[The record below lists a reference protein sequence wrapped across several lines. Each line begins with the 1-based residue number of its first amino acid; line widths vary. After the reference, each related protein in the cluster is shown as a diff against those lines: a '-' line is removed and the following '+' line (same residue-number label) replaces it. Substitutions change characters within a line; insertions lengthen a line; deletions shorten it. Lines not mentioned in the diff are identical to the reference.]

1 MTATAVRTTTDPR
14 SVPAELRARL
24 DAERQAVTAELEA
37 FDAFVD
43 RIEAV
48 PAREPAPAGEVHGL
62 DRGEGG
68 TGLAAVRDAYEGT
81 VMSVPHYDEDY
92 GDTYRES
99 VLAEFGPEIGT
110 ALTEGRR
117 FQPYLKRVT
126 VGKARSCRS
135 DRERFLELLDVESE
149 SVADIGATL
158 DDLGSELDGFDD
170 GAPAAGAYG
179 ALEAEWRRL
188 DAIEAEIDRLATE
201 RQRSIIRQRR
211 EFSIPSAPDVPTY
224 LYHAFDADY
233 PLLSLCVT
241 LRERVTKYKS
251 ERERTF
257 AGR

>member
-1 MTATAVRTTTDPR
+1 M
-14 SVPAELRARL
+14 PAELRARL
-24 DAERQAVTAELEA
+24 DAERRAVTAELDA

-48 PAREPAPAGEVHGL
+48 SAREPAPAGGVRGL
-62 DRGEGG
+62 DRGGEPS
-68 TGLAAVRDAYEGT
+68 GLAAVRDAYEET

-99 VLAEFGPEIGT
+99 VVAELGPEIGT
-110 ALTEGRR
+110 ALTEGERL
-117 FQPYLKRVT
+117 QPYLKRVT
-126 VGKARSCRS
+126 VGKARSCRG

-149 SVADIGATL
+149 SVAAV
-158 DDLGSELDGFDD
+158 GSELRDLETELRGFDA

-188 DAIEAEIDRLATE
+188 DVIEGEIDRLAAD

-211 EFSIPSAPDVPTY
+211 EFTIPSAPDVPTY

-241 LRERVTKYKS
+241 LRERVTNHKS

-257 AGR
+257 AGE

>member
-1 MTATAVRTTTDPR
+1 MTATAVRTTTDPQ

-99 VLAEFGPEIGT
+99 VVAEFGPEIGT
-110 ALTEGRR
+110 ALTESRR
-117 FQPYLKRVT
+117 FQPYLKRVMI
-126 VGKARSCRS
+126 GKARSCRG

-149 SVADIGATL
+149 SVADVGATL

-211 EFSIPSAPDVPTY
+211 EFSIPSAPDIPTY